1 MTDRA
6 RAKAP
11 RAIRTSDVARPR
23 VLALSAAGAA
33 AGLGIALALDGTPVV
48 AERPIARP
56 HAGLA
61 CASCHS
67 ESAGGASPALASG
80 RAPGA
85 SPSGPVPKS
94 LGATPS
100 GAAPSHVAAACKTCH
115 GASHGSTRAAHRS
128 LAATGELTCA
138 TCHAQHAGAQGVT
151 FEAERVVRW
160 GAGAEVVLA
169 PSRGSGVSP
178 GAIASG
184 TTVPLVSLAA
194 CAKCHEPSRATDPI
208 SACVPASARASSGT
222 AVAAAPLRN
231 MPSQCFDEHA
241 KLGERAG
248 ASAPGASAPVCGAQH
263 GDARFV
269 AWDAAREIAATTAWV
284 APARRDALPWI
295 PAAAALAG
303 GLAAS
308 AAAMTADRRRRRAAQ
323 APKAATPPVPAAR
336 KRLPTIDPTSCLGCY
351 ACVDACP
358 FDVLTIER
366 YVAVVARPEECC
378 GVVLCEQ
385 VCPNGSLRVEDG
397 EPLVDRPATDADLE
411 SRDVP
416 GVFLAGDLTGL
427 PLIKNAINQGARAVS
442 RIAETLP
449 RRRGEGL
456 DVLVI
461 GAGPAGLSAAL
472 RAQEKGL
479 SCAIL
484 EQATVAASI
493 KGFPRDKI
501 VHDPPLDLPVE
512 GELWL
517 RQSTKEELLAQWT
530 RIVRARALDV
540 REGHRVV
547 DIAKREGGFVVTAEL
562 AGAESAAVA
571 APSGAAAVGARC
583 VELRAARVVLA
594 IGRRGTPRRL
604 DLDVERGAEDR
615 VHYALAD
622 ARSFAGK
629 RVVVVGL
636 GDTAMEAALAL
647 ARQPGTSVTISYRG
661 KRFARGKA
669 KNIAEV
675 EALVAQK
682 RLKIFFETVPVAITK
697 TTVTLAGVGL
707 HGGRRGVGADA
718 MLVLVGGVPAW
729 DLLTR
734 AGIRRP
740 QRPAGGA

>member
-1 MTDRA
+1 MSDRA

-23 VLALSAAGAA
+23 ALALSAAGAA
-33 AGLGIALALDGTPVV
+33 AGVGIALAVDGTPL
-48 AERPIARP
+48 ARERPIARP
-56 HAGLA
+56 HARIA
-61 CASCHS
+61 CASCHA
-67 ESAGGASPALASG
+67 EG
-80 RAPGA
+80 APGA
-85 SPSGPVPKS
+85 PSPFGPPPP
-94 LGATPS
+94 APS
-100 GAAPSHVAAACKTCH
+100 PAGRAASPPAPPAAPSALAPAYASAACTTCH
-115 GASHGSTRAAHRS
+115 GASHASTRPAHRS
-128 LAATGELTCA
+128 LAAKGELTCA
-138 TCHAQHAGAQGVT
+138 TCHAQHAGAQGLS

-160 GAGAEVVLA
+160 GAGAEVALA
-169 PSRGSGVSP
+169 PPRGSGVSP
-178 GAIASG
+178 GAVASG
-184 TTVPLVSLAA
+184 TTVPLVPLAA
-194 CAKCHEPSRATDPI
+194 CAKCHDPSRAADPI
-208 SACVPASARASSGT
+208 AACVPATARASAGT
-222 AVAAAPLRN
+222 TGGELRTIA
-231 MPSQCFDEHA
+231 SQCFDEHA
-241 KLGERAG
+241 KLGDRAG
-248 ASAPGASAPVCGAQH
+248 ASGAVARAPACAAQH
-263 GDARFV
+263 ADARFV

-284 APARRDALPWI
+284 APAKRDALPWT

-303 GLAAS
+303 GLVLG
-308 AAAMTADRRRRRAAQ
+308 AAATAADRRRRRAAE
-323 APKAATPPVPAAR
+323 APKVATPPVPAAR
-336 KRLPTIDPTSCLGCY
+336 RRLPTIDPTTCLGCY

-358 FDVLTIER
+358 FDVLTIDR

-397 EPLVDRPATDADLE
+397 EPIADRPATDDELE

-416 GVFLAGDLTGL
+416 GLFLAGDLTGL
-427 PLIKNAINQGARAVS
+427 PLIKNAINQGARAVD
-442 RIAETLP
+442 RIAATLP
-449 RRRGEGL
+449 RRRAEGL

-479 SCAIL
+479 SCVVL

-540 REGHRVV
+540 REGRRVV
-547 DIAKREGGFVVTAEL
+547 DVAKRDGGFVVTAE
-562 AGAESAAVA
+562 EVNVA
-571 APSGAAAVGARC
+571 APLGGRPAATPAART

-604 DLDVERGAEDR
+604 ELDVERGAEDR
-615 VHYALAD
+615 VLYALAD

-636 GDTAMEAALAL
+636 GDSAMEAALAL

-661 KRFARGKA
+661 ARFARGKA
-669 KNIAEV
+669 KNIAEI

-697 TTVTLAGVGL
+697 TTVTLAGVGP

-740 QRPAGGA
+740 QRPADGA